1 MKYKK
6 IPSSYKLGGQTVEV
20 RDVERCDGNCV
31 GTCSVSAGIV
41 EIAEKFNKDHVQSP
55 TSKVNTFY
63 HELTHSILG
72 TMGENEL
79 DENEKFVCC
88 FSSLLADAMEKAYFI
103 EEDKVVARKKNGKS

>member
-6 IPSSYKLGGQTVEV
+6 IPSRYKLGGQGMEV
-20 RDVERCDGNCV
+20 RAVERCDDNCV
-31 GTCSVSAGIV
+31 GACTVSAGFV
-41 EIAEKFNKDHVQSP
+41 EIAEKFSKDQVQSP

-72 TMGENEL
+72 TMGEKEL

-88 FSSLLADAMEKAYFI
+88 FSSFLADAMEKAYFL
-103 EEDKVVARKKNGKS
+103 EEDNVVARKKN